1 MESSSQCS
9 WQQATIWRKL
19 LGDIRPSCVNW
30 STVHLV
36 LTLSILHNFK
46 SRQANFIQAFTQ
58 APLDCPIFMED
69 PAGYSMID
77 GMLQFTGEANQNL
90 DKSWVLQLTK
100 NMYALKQAGHNMY
113 NQLQEELL
121 SIGIN

>member
-1 MESSSQCS
+1 
-9 WQQATIWRKL
+9 
-19 LGDIRPSCVNW
+19 
-30 STVHLV
+30 
-36 LTLSILHNFK
+36 
-46 SRQANFIQAFTQ
+46 
-58 APLDCPIFMED
+58 
-69 PAGYSMID
+69 MID

-121 SIGIN
+121 SIGIT